1 MLNHRVGQL
10 TTQPVQQK
18 KAAEHPD
25 KGVGFA
31 GD

>member
-1 MLNHRVGQL
+1 MLNQFVGQL
-10 TTQPVQQK
+10 TTQPVQQE

-25 KGVGFA
+25 DGVGFA